1 MLSKKCL
8 KYIPALRWSKGDA
21 VSVNRVGVLRSGDHV
36 LADQHLHPL
45 CHLLVQATGQGSQSR
60 QRRQTPGCGPG
71 LRRKFLIVL
80 QHVVMVTVC
89 FLISVFWRQGKG
101 DYFQG
106 VMLRAELSTPSVCL
120 GKILNHYKQQHTPL
134 DKVNGATM
142 LQLYRSWML
151 GSLAPVMYWAVRTT
165 LCSALRSGDDATSQ
179 VWQHTIQLH
188 PYQHSAT
195 PVADRYIKSSTK
207 PCNLHR
213 QILAVEWPTEE
224 LSDFQCGTV
233 IGCHLSN
240 KSVQFLFLCCYCEM

>member
-8 KYIPALRWSKGDA
+8 KYIPALRWSKGDV
-21 VSVNRVGVLRSGDHV
+21 VSVNRVGSV

-45 CHLLVQATGQGSQSR
+45 CHLLVQTTGQGSQSR

-89 FLISVFWRQGKG
+89 FPISVFWRQGKG

-165 LCSALRSGDDATSQ
+165 LCSALRSDAE
-179 VWQHTIQLH
+179 QLPYQAMMQPVRYGNIPFSYT

-195 PVADRYIKSSTK
+195 SVADRYIKSSTQ

-213 QILAVEWPTEE
+213 QILAVEWP
-224 LSDFQCGTV
+224 
-233 IGCHLSN
+233 
-240 KSVQFLFLCCYCEM
+240 Y